1 MVTRPEAC
9 YNAAEAVMN
18 EDQPIT
24 MTAAERQMRRR
35 MVLIGIG
42 IAVIAVL
49 ILLGFAAMIAAGVI
63 DEVRDILI
71 ILLATESLVIGGV
84 TLFLLYQM
92 IMLVT
97 LLREDL
103 IPLIQSAQE
112 TVNSARGTTVYVS
125 RKIIVPSAKA
135 ATTVAR
141 LQAMTRVLFKGK

>member
-1 MVTRPEAC
+1 
-9 YNAAEAVMN
+9 MN

-24 MTAAERQMRRR
+24 TTDAERQMRRR
-35 MVLIGIG
+35 MTLIGIG

-49 ILLGFAAMIAAGVI
+49 ILLGFAFMIAAGVI
-63 DEVRDILI
+63 DEVRDIVI
-71 ILLATESLVIGGV
+71 ILLAVESLIIGGV

-92 IMLVT
+92 IMLLT
-97 LLREDL
+97 LIREEL
-103 IPLIQSAQE
+103 MPLIQSAQD

-141 LQAMTRVLFKGK
+141 LQTMARVLFKGK

>member
-1 MVTRPEAC
+1 
-9 YNAAEAVMN
+9 MN

-24 MTAAERQMRRR
+24 LTAAERQMRRR

-141 LQAMTRVLFKGK
+141 LQAMARVLFKGK

>member
-1 MVTRPEAC
+1 
-9 YNAAEAVMN
+9 MN

-24 MTAAERQMRRR
+24 MTEAERQMRRR

-97 LLREDL
+97 LLREEL
-103 IPLIQSAQE
+103 MPLIQSAQE

-125 RKIIVPSAKA
+125 RKIVVPSAKA

-141 LQAMTRVLFKGK
+141 LQAMARVLFKGK

>member
-1 MVTRPEAC
+1 M
-9 YNAAEAVMN
+9 
-18 EDQPIT
+18 DDKQPIP
-24 MTAAERQMRRR
+24 MTDAERQMRRR

-49 ILLGFAAMIAAGVI
+49 ILLGFAVMIAAGVI
-63 DEVRDILI
+63 AEVRDVVI
-71 ILLATESLVIGGV
+71 ILLATESLIIGGV
-84 TLFLLYQM
+84 TLFLLYQI

-97 LLREDL
+97 LLREEL

-125 RKIIVPSAKA
+125 RKIVVPSAKA

>member
-1 MVTRPEAC
+1 
-9 YNAAEAVMN
+9 MN

-24 MTAAERQMRRR
+24 MTDAERQMRRR
-35 MVLIGIG
+35 MTLIGIG

-49 ILLGFAAMIAAGVI
+49 ILLGFAFMIAAGVI
-63 DEVRDILI
+63 DEVRDIVI
-71 ILLATESLVIGGV
+71 ILLAVESLIIGGV

-92 IMLVT
+92 IMLLT
-97 LLREDL
+97 LIREEL
-103 IPLIQSAQE
+103 IPLIQSAQD

-141 LQAMTRVLFKGK
+141 LQTMARVLFRGK

>member
-1 MVTRPEAC
+1 
-9 YNAAEAVMN
+9 MN
-18 EDQPIT
+18 EEQPIT
-24 MTAAERQMRRR
+24 MTEAERQMRRR

-84 TLFLLYQM
+84 TLFLLYQV

-97 LLREDL
+97 LLREEL

-125 RKIIVPSAKA
+125 RKIVVPSAKA

-141 LQAMTRVLFKGK
+141 LQAMARVLFKGK

>member
-1 MVTRPEAC
+1 
-9 YNAAEAVMN
+9 MN
-18 EDQPIT
+18 DNQPIT
-24 MTAAERQMRRR
+24 MTDAERQMRRR
-35 MVLIGIG
+35 MILIGIG
-42 IAVIAVL
+42 ILVILVL
-49 ILLGFAAMIAAGVI
+49 VLLSFALMIAAGVI
-63 DEVRDILI
+63 DIVRDVVI

-97 LLREDL
+97 LLREEL

-125 RKIIVPSAKA
+125 RKIVVPSAKA

-141 LQAMTRVLFKGK
+141 LQAMARVLFRGK

>member
-1 MVTRPEAC
+1 
-9 YNAAEAVMN
+9 MN
-18 EDQPIT
+18 ENQPIT
-24 MTAAERQMRRR
+24 TTDAERQMRRR
-35 MVLIGIG
+35 MTLIGIG

-49 ILLGFAAMIAAGVI
+49 ILLSFAVMIAAGVI
-63 DEVRDILI
+63 GIVRDVVI

-97 LLREDL
+97 LLREEL

-135 ATTVAR
+135 ASTVAR

>member
-1 MVTRPEAC
+1 MTE
-9 YNAAEAVMN
+9 E
-18 EDQPIT
+18 QPIT
-24 MTAAERQMRRR
+24 MTDAERQMRRR
-35 MVLIGIG
+35 MILIGIG
-42 IAVIAVL
+42 IAVIALL
-49 ILLGFAAMIAAGVI
+49 ILLGFAFMIAAGVI

-97 LLREDL
+97 LLHEEL
-103 IPLIQSAQE
+103 IPVIQSAQE

-125 RKIIVPSAKA
+125 RKIVVPSAKA

>member
-1 MVTRPEAC
+1 
-9 YNAAEAVMN
+9 MN

-24 MTAAERQMRRR
+24 LTDAERQMRRR

-49 ILLGFAAMIAAGVI
+49 VLLSFAVMIAAGVI
-63 DEVRDILI
+63 DEVRDIVI
-71 ILLATESLVIGGV
+71 ILLATESLIIGGV
-84 TLFLLYQM
+84 TLFLLYQV

-97 LLREDL
+97 LLREEL
-103 IPLIQSAQE
+103 IPLIQSTQD

>member
-1 MVTRPEAC
+1 
-9 YNAAEAVMN
+9 MN

-24 MTAAERQMRRR
+24 TTDAERQMRRR
-35 MVLIGIG
+35 MTLIGIG

-63 DEVRDILI
+63 DEVRDIVI
-71 ILLATESLVIGGV
+71 ILLAVESLIIGGV
-84 TLFLLYQM
+84 TLFLLYQI
-92 IMLVT
+92 IMLLT
-97 LLREDL
+97 LIREEL
-103 IPLIQSAQE
+103 IPLIQSAQD

-141 LQAMTRVLFKGK
+141 LQTMARVLFRGK

>member
-1 MVTRPEAC
+1 
-9 YNAAEAVMN
+9 MN
-18 EDQPIT
+18 EEQPIT
-24 MTAAERQMRRR
+24 MTEAERQMRRR

-42 IAVIAVL
+42 IAVIVVL
-49 ILLGFAAMIAAGVI
+49 ILLGFAGMIAAGVI
-63 DEVRDILI
+63 DEVRDIVI

-92 IMLVT
+92 LMLIT
-97 LLREDL
+97 LLREEL

-135 ATTVAR
+135 ASTAAR
-141 LQAMTRVLFKGK
+141 LQAMARVLFKGK

>member
-1 MVTRPEAC
+1 
-9 YNAAEAVMN
+9 MN
-18 EDQPIT
+18 EDHPIT
-24 MTAAERQMRRR
+24 MTDAERQMRRR
-35 MVLIGIG
+35 MTLIGIG

-49 ILLGFAAMIAAGVI
+49 VLLSFAVMIAAGVI

-71 ILLATESLVIGGV
+71 ILLATESLIIGGV

-97 LLREDL
+97 LLREEL

-135 ATTVAR
+135 ASTMAR

>member
-1 MVTRPEAC
+1 
-9 YNAAEAVMN
+9 MN
-18 EDQPIT
+18 EDQPVT
-24 MTAAERQMRRR
+24 LTDAERQMRRR

-49 ILLGFAAMIAAGVI
+49 ILLGFAVMIAAGVI
-63 DEVRDILI
+63 AEVRDVVI
-71 ILLATESLVIGGV
+71 ILLATESLIVGGV
-84 TLFLLYQM
+84 TLFLLYQV

-97 LLREDL
+97 LLREEL

-125 RKIIVPSAKA
+125 RKIVVPSAKA

-141 LQAMTRVLFKGK
+141 LQAMTRVLFRGK

>member
-1 MVTRPEAC
+1 
-9 YNAAEAVMN
+9 MN

-24 MTAAERQMRRR
+24 MTDAERQMRRR

-63 DEVRDILI
+63 GVVRDVVI

-84 TLFLLYQM
+84 TLFLLYQV

-97 LLREDL
+97 LLREEL

-141 LQAMTRVLFKGK
+141 LQAMARVLFKGK